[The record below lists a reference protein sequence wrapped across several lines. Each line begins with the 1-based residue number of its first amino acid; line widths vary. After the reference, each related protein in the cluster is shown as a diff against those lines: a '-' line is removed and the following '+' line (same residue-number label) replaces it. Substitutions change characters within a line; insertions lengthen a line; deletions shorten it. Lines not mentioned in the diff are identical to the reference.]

1 MNEVKFGDKLN
12 LKNFIS
18 SKKIE
23 VAVGLTFLILM
34 VIFIITSP
42 QVFLSYRIYNA
53 VFTSLPILIIL
64 STSLVFVVSSGEI
77 DLSFPAIIG
86 IGALVFSS
94 LVSLQ
99 VNTIISFI
107 AAIAAGAFI
116 GFVNGILV
124 TKLNL
129 SSLILTLG
137 MNFFLRGFINIV
149 TQGMQRS
156 LLFLK
161 DTSKFYTALV
171 GNQLGQFPIQMI
183 WAVVWV
189 ILIWLLFYRHKFGGQ
204 VLFAGDSV
212 TSAQEMGVN
221 VTKIKVLTFV
231 IVGIGAGLSGVFI
244 VLINNMFTPATG
256 DGYLLYALAAVF
268 IGGTPT
274 WGGKGTIFGAII
286 GAFILGFLDS
296 GIIGA
301 GLTGHYTKFFYGLIM
316 ILALI
321 SHRFAGQ
328 KKLL

>member
-1 MNEVKFGDKLN
+1 MDELKFMEKLN
-12 LKNFIS
+12 VKNFIS

-23 VAVGLTFLILM
+23 IAVGLTFLILLI
-34 VIFIITSP
+34 IFMITSP
-42 QVFLSYRIYNA
+42 QVFLGYRIYNA

-64 STSLVFVVSSGEI
+64 STSLVFVVSAGEI
-77 DLSFPAIIG
+77 DLSFPSVIG

-94 LVSLQ
+94 MVAIKI
-99 VNTIISFI
+99 NTIVSFI

-116 GFVNGILV
+116 GFINGILIS
-124 TKLNL
+124 KLNL

-149 TQGMQRS
+149 TNGMQRS

-161 DTSKFYTALV
+161 GTSVFYTILV
-171 GNQLGQFPIQMI
+171 GNKLGQFPIQMV
-183 WAVVWV
+183 WAIVWV
-189 ILIWLLFYRHKFGGQ
+189 IFIWLLFYRHKFGGQ
-204 VLFAGDSV
+204 VLFVGDN
-212 TSAQEMGVN
+212 TNSAREMGVN
-221 VTKIKVLTFV
+221 VDKIKILTFV
-231 IVGIGAGLSGVFI
+231 LVGIGAGLSGVFI

-256 DGYLLYALAAVF
+256 DGYLLYALAALF

-286 GAFILGFLDS
+286 GSFILGFLDS

-328 KKLL
+328 KKL